1 MSLKSSRG
9 IQQEDVAQAADALVA
24 QGLRP
29 TIERVRQKIG
39 RGSPNTVSPL
49 LDAWFA
55 TLGTRLGLNGTREE
69 GAAIPEPVQQAAS
82 ALWEAALT
90 SARDEAQRAL
100 AQAHAAL
107 TAQGAQL
114 AQKESN
120 FEHQKLALLER
131 QRAADEALQVANSQL
146 GDMAARLEEAGASLN
161 RRERDID
168 VLGEKLSAL
177 EAQRDTALRRSEEEA
192 RRHAEER
199 SRLEARATANER
211 RLLEEL
217 DRERQEAKRLKA
229 MLTEH
234 ESRAAATQARLEAA
248 SQRLATSLQE
258 RAHELKEAQQ
268 ALGAADAR
276 ACELADL
283 LEAQKAAHAITLKQ
297 FELLVANAPRK
308 KPLARPLVRRRRI

>member
-1 MSLKSSRG
+1 MPLKSNRG
-9 IQQEDVAQAADALVA
+9 IQQEDVALAADALVTE
-24 QGLRP
+24 GLRP

-55 TLGTRLGLNGTREE
+55 TLGSRLGVDGAREE
-69 GAAIPEPVQQAAS
+69 GASIPEPVRQAAS
-82 ALWEAALT
+82 ALWEAALA
-90 SARDEAQRAL
+90 SAREEAQRAL

-107 TAQGAQL
+107 AAQGAEL
-114 AQKESN
+114 TQKETE

-131 QRAADEALQVANSQL
+131 QRAADGALQVANSQL
-146 GDMAARLEEAGASLN
+146 GDMADRLEEAGASLS

-168 VLGEKLSAL
+168 ALGEKLSAL
-177 EAQRDTALRRSEEEA
+177 EAQRDAALRRSEEEA

-199 SRLEARATANER
+199 TRLESRAMANER

-229 MLTEH
+229 MLTEQ
-234 ESRAAATQARLEAA
+234 ESRAVATQARLEAA
-248 SQRLATSLQE
+248 SQRLATSLHE
-258 RAHELKEAQQ
+258 RARELKEAQQ
-268 ALGAADAR
+268 AKESAN
-276 ACELADL
+276 DL
-283 LEAQKAAHAITLKQ
+283 LEAQKEAHAITLKQ
-297 FELLVANAPRK
+297 FELLVANTIRK